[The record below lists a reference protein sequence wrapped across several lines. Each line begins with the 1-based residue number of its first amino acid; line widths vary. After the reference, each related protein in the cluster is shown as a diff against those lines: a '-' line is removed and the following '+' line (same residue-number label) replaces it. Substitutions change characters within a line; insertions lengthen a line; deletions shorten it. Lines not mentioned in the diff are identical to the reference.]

1 MQQKKRVITIA
12 AFYQILF
19 TLIFSMGT
27 TMLARSVGMLQ
38 QEEMAIFNFYLRFR
52 PEQPQDD
59 RFLIIN
65 IDQLEESTRINQ
77 DKFEQQLVNLLEE
90 VEQKKPSV
98 IALGTYLS
106 SRIEVEN
113 QQINTLYQN
122 NPNFIIARQVFNNP
136 ATLEAVFTPIP
147 QDQKRGAFIDVVK
160 GSDNYVRRALL
171 KITQADQI
179 IVPSLGLAVAQNYLS
194 QADLS
199 SDLSLTRRIEKLET
213 IVDRSVGQPP
223 GVYFLDPIEDYQL
236 ILNYRHSAQSF
247 LHLSA
252 QDVINEKVD
261 PTLFENRIVLIDMVL
276 SDSNQFLTP
285 YRTKMSGL
293 EIQAHLASQLI
304 SSVLDDRPLIQ
315 FCSVVLDYFWVG
327 LWSIA
332 ISSLFIVDQY
342 RQKKPRIGLE
352 LKVLSVFLLL
362 TGSTYFVFLG
372 GYWIPFIP
380 AFVITVKSTLISSTY
395 GYILQLKRTKTL
407 LEQQNLI
414 RKKTIEDTFAEIH
427 NGPLQTLGV
436 LVKAIENTNTSSSE
450 AFAASL
456 SQLNTEIRE
465 IGQYLIDH
473 SHTNAELNNS
483 DEFIVSAPILR
494 LGNGSYL
501 DLYHPL
507 HQLFY
512 QVYSLTLTRAFP
524 HFSNLRIKAREFD
537 PIDEGNLSLDLKHD
551 LCLWL
556 EESLCNAGK
565 YAQGLTKL
573 IATGKND
580 NGVYRLI
587 VQDNGSGSISPQ
599 EGEGSKYSKTLA
611 RRLKGTWKRECLP
624 NRGTICELSWRS
636 TSRQLFPQGLPIQPI

>member
-223 GVYFLDPIEDYQL
+223 GVYFLDP
-236 ILNYRHSAQSF
+236 
-247 LHLSA
+247 
-252 QDVINEKVD
+252 
-261 PTLFENRIVLIDMVL
+261 
-276 SDSNQFLTP
+276 
-285 YRTKMSGL
+285 
-293 EIQAHLASQLI
+293 
-304 SSVLDDRPLIQ
+304 
-315 FCSVVLDYFWVG
+315 
-327 LWSIA
+327 
-332 ISSLFIVDQY
+332 
-342 RQKKPRIGLE
+342 
-352 LKVLSVFLLL
+352 
-362 TGSTYFVFLG
+362 
-372 GYWIPFIP
+372 
-380 AFVITVKSTLISSTY
+380 
-395 GYILQLKRTKTL
+395 
-407 LEQQNLI
+407 
-414 RKKTIEDTFAEIH
+414 KTI
-427 NGPLQTLGV
+427 
-436 LVKAIENTNTSSSE
+436 
-450 AFAASL
+450 
-456 SQLNTEIRE
+456 
-465 IGQYLIDH
+465 
-473 SHTNAELNNS
+473 NS
-483 DEFIVSAPILR
+483 F
-494 LGNGSYL
+494 
-501 DLYHPL
+501 
-507 HQLFY
+507 
-512 QVYSLTLTRAFP
+512 
-524 HFSNLRIKAREFD
+524 
-537 PIDEGNLSLDLKHD
+537 
-551 LCLWL
+551 
-556 EESLCNAGK
+556 
-565 YAQGLTKL
+565 
-573 IATGKND
+573 
-580 NGVYRLI
+580 
-587 VQDNGSGSISPQ
+587 
-599 EGEGSKYSKTLA
+599 
-611 RRLKGTWKRECLP
+611 
-624 NRGTICELSWRS
+624 
-636 TSRQLFPQGLPIQPI
+636 